1 MGSGVTSDREEL
13 ARLVGLAH
21 DATKHIASEVSAVQ
35 LYLDAAA
42 VAEQRIPGP
51 LGVAVAGVLAI
62 AAESRRIRRLSGSL
76 GEHRP
81 TLALAV
87 AVLEILP
94 DDGPTDAVQS

>member
-1 MGSGVTSDREEL
+1 MTSDREEL

-35 LYLDAAA
+35 LYRDAAA
-42 VAEQRIPGP
+42 VAEQRLPGP

-62 AAESRRIRRLSGSL
+62 AAETRRVRGLNGIL
-76 GEHRP
+76 GEHH
-81 TLALAV
+81 TMLSLAV

-94 DDGPTDAVQS
+94 DEEPTTKAVPS

>member
-1 MGSGVTSDREEL
+1 MTSDGEEL

-21 DATKHIASEVSAVQ
+21 DATKHIAPQVSAVQ
-35 LYLDAAA
+35 LYRDAVA
-42 VAEQRIPGP
+42 VAEQCIPGP

-62 AAESRRIRRLSGSL
+62 AAESRLISGLNGSL
-76 GEHRP
+76 GEHKS

-94 DDGPTDAVQS
+94 DDGLTTKVAPS